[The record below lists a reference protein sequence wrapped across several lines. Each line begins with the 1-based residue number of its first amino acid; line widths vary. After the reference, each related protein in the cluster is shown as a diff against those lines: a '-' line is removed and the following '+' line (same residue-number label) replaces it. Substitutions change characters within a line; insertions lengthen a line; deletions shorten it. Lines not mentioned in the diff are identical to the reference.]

1 MPAPIELS
9 DAATRDDLRIFLE
22 RVLRAGQPDVR
33 MTSRGNALAVY
44 GCMQAPRGITDTLP
58 VVLVMRAFEL
68 AQEPAAPVDATVAAR
83 ALLDRIARMGFSG
96 RALDVPDSSP
106 MAAWAGVLPPAS
118 GWARAGALE
127 GASLTAVATE
137 GIARVAALLPA
148 DPGEAVVHRVRASVW
163 GLEMA
168 PGIPA
173 AAAFAAEA
181 MGFLKDAPAVELARS
196 LTWIR
201 LSAPRGHVL
210 VRSLLG

>member
-1 MPAPIELS
+1 MPALIELS

-22 RVLRAGQPDVR
+22 RLLRAGQPDVR
-33 MTSRGNALAVY
+33 MTSRGSALAVY
-44 GCMQAPRGITDTLP
+44 GCVQAPRGITDTVP

-68 AQEPAAPVDATVAAR
+68 AEAPPAPVDATVAAR
-83 ALLDRIARMGFSG
+83 ALLDRIARMGIAG

-106 MAAWAGVLPPAS
+106 MAAWAGVLPPTS
-118 GWARAGALE
+118 GWDRAGTLD
-127 GASLTAVATE
+127 GASLGAVAAE
-137 GIARVAALLPA
+137 GIERVAALLPA

-181 MGFLKDAPAVELARS
+181 MGFLKDAPAVEVARS

-201 LSAPRGHVL
+201 LSAPSGHVL